1 MLRHF
6 PNGRTARPRIAVVV
20 ALSASLLTVTL
31 TTPAPSLASGDDHH
45 ALTRQKAQLEHSLAG
60 SHDDLDEVSQQLV
73 TAQGRLDT
81 AVSDLGAA
89 RARLDGLH
97 AEVQAAVVREQ
108 QLEQALT
115 AARQRLA
122 GARQDLAR
130 GLSTVATQRSQLA
143 AFAVS
148 NATTQMTELSTLGLV
163 VTADST
169 HAAIGEVQGANS
181 ALARQ
186 LADLQRLQA
195 NQVLL
200 RYTEQRVRRAAAD
213 VAAQRDAAAANVA
226 QQQALEAEA
235 ATAAGAVEQQVSDLQ
250 TRRTTL
256 ASAKAVELR
265 RIRTMERERTNVEA
279 QLRKIA
285 QQRAAAHRAALAA
298 AAAAARRAQEAAAA
312 RAAQEAA
319 AARAEQEAA
328 AARAAQQTAAARAAQ
343 ETAAAE
349 KAQSSGAAAP
359 QASTGSSTQA
369 MAPALDTG
377 VLSWPVTDTYV
388 TSPYGMRM
396 HPILHIWELH
406 DGTDFHA
413 TCGTPVYA
421 AADGR
426 VTSEYFNAGYGN
438 RLMID
443 HGFVDGVS
451 LWTSYNHLTSFVAT
465 TGESVS
471 RGQLIAYSGTTG
483 YST

>member
-1 MLRHF
+1 M
-6 PNGRTARPRIAVVV
+6 VV

-319 AARAEQEAA
+319 AARAAQEA
-328 AARAAQQTAAARAAQ
+328 AAARAAQ

-483 YST
+483 YSTGCHLHFMVYVNGNTVDPMGWL